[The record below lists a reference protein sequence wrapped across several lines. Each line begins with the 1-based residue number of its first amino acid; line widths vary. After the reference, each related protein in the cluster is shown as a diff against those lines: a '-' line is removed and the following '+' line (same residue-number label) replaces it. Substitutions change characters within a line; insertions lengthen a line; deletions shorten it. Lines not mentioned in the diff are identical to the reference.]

1 MRGSIKT
8 ANAYWNMNTLT
19 PVIPAG
25 AQMNHLRPLG
35 GEKVHW
41 TFSCFR
47 LSSRWKR
54 EFFSN
59 LLASACAGTVSIP
72 LENRSVLPN

>member
-19 PVIPAG
+19 PA
-25 AQMNHLRPLG
+25 LSR
-35 GEKVHW
+35 GE
-41 TFSCFR
+41 
-47 LSSRWKR
+47 R

-59 LLASACAGTVSIP
+59 LLASACAGMASIP
-72 LENRSVLPN
+72 LENRPVLPN